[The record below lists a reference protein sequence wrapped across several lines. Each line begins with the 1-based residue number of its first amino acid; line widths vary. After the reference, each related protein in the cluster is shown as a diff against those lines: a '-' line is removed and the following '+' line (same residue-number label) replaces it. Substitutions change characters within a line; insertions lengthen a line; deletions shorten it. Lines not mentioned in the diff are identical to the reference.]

1 MMGCGELAIGIPYL
15 GRKLMVAV
23 DTTFDPDRSPK
34 EAKLAT
40 GSLLNLCDAV
50 ITGRVKNGFALIR
63 PPGHHA
69 EPGPSPSVIMS

>member
-1 MMGCGELAIGIPYL
+1 M
-15 GRKLMVAV
+15 

-34 EAKLAT
+34 EAKMAT
-40 GSLLNLCDAV
+40 GSLLNLTDAV

-69 EPGPSPSVIMS
+69 EPGYYVSVDKMLKDRCGDGILYI